1 MGVVMKRWFR
11 GVAPGKRL
19 GVRARLFLITGL
31 VFAAMA
37 LTLTS
42 NVVALRSVKVGGP
55 LYEQIRDRQQ
65 SLEGFAQL
73 RADLNQVR
81 AELGIFASE
90 TDPDRVR
97 LLKNRVLEL
106 KDVIHDDF
114 VAIEHSLRDDLDRS
128 AMDDAR
134 GTWDEFSATVDDALI
149 PAVEAGNTAAARTLL
164 IGAQRKRYERFI
176 EQIASLVDKCK
187 LEIDELEKA
196 TARRVLAITVV
207 TTGASAAFFFVILAA
222 QALLAES
229 LARRISAL
237 KRVAQEM
244 AGGDLTVTVAD
255 DSGDEVGVLAR
266 ALDDT
271 VARLRD
277 VAATVKLSAR
287 NLAAASGG
295 MSEAASQV
303 SHGAGE
309 QAAAASEASA
319 SVERV
324 GTGAQQNAGH
334 ARETEEIVTQTAE
347 AALRGGDAVSATLAS
362 MREITERIAVVE
374 DIAYSTNLLALN
386 AAIEA
391 ARAGAHGRGFAV
403 VATEVRRLAERSK
416 RGDRRRKALR
426 RQPRRHPG
434 SGGPPRT
441 DRPGHPADCRARPR
455 DQRGERGAVRRREGD
470 RVRDPE
476 ARGDHPAERE
486 LVRGARVGGG
496 GGGRPGRG
504 APERGRVLPD
514 RRRCDGCG
522 PGSAAPGEGQASRV
536 MRWRQTRF
544 TRHLR

>member
-319 SVERV
+319 SVERG

-334 ARETEEIVTQTAE
+334 ARESEEIVTQTAE

-416 RGDRRRKALR
+416 QAATDVGKLSADSRGVTQEAGDLLGRIVPDI
-426 RQPRRHPG
+426 Q
-434 SGGPPRT
+434 RT
-441 DRPGHPADCRARPR
+441 A
-455 DQRGERGAVRRREGD
+455 
-470 RVRDPE
+470 
-476 ARGDHPAERE
+476 E
-486 LVRGARVGGG
+486 LVR
-496 GGGRPGRG
+496 
-504 APERGRVLPD
+504 EI
-514 RRRCDGCG
+514 
-522 PGSAAPGEGQASRV
+522 SAASAEQSAGAKEIVSAIRRLEEIIQQNASSSEELASAAEEVAAQAEE
-536 MRWRQTRF
+536 
-544 TRHLR
+544 LRSAVAFFRTGDDAMDADREALPPAKARLRAS